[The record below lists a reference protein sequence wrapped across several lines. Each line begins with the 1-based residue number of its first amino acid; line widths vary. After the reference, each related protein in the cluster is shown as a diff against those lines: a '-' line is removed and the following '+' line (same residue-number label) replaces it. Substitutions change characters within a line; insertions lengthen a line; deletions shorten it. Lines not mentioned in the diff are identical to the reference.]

1 MSVIVVLLAASKTF
15 QHHSARVTR
24 GCAIWEATEKLQPS
38 TVFSVSQG
46 RRPSCQ
52 DLPGERRGTD
62 CGLSPLPPLK
72 NTCGRALNKPT
83 RCSFRNEGM
92 RLGDQEFI
100 YQR

>member
-24 GCAIWEATEKLQPS
+24 GCAIREATEKLQSS

-62 CGLSPLPPLK
+62 CGLSQIIEHHYLSICSL
-72 NTCGRALNKPT
+72 RANSYSPATSAEECLRP
-83 RCSFRNEGM
+83 RA
-92 RLGDQEFI
+92 Q
-100 YQR
+100 